1 MSLAMQKPTQR
12 LSRDGALSEFDMI
25 ARHFTRP
32 ARRTGVVLG
41 VGDDCTLLAPTPGHQ
56 LAVSVDTSVADVHF
70 PRAAPAA
77 AVGHRALA
85 VSLSDLAA
93 MGAAPRWCLMALTLD
108 DADDAWLEPF
118 AQGFDSLC
126 ARAGIDL
133 VGGDVTRGPL
143 SVSVTVHGEV
153 PPGEALTRHGAHEGD
168 LLAVTGS
175 LGGGAGGLAAWQSGE
190 RSLDD
195 PLLAAYLLPE
205 PRLAAGQAL
214 RGLASAAIDVSD
226 GLLADLQHLCDASG
240 LGAALELEALP
251 LAQGLVERLGEGAL
265 QAALSG
271 GDDYELLVG
280 LPEGALE
287 AAQRA
292 LGALGVPLTV
302 IGRFTA
308 TPGIQGV
315 EANGPGGWQ
324 HFSGATP

>member
-1 MSLAMQKPTQR
+1 M
-12 LSRDGALSEFDMI
+12 GASPSEFDMI

-70 PRAAPAA
+70 PHAAPAA
-77 AVGHRALA
+77 VIGHRALA

-93 MGAAPRWCLMALTLD
+93 MGAVPRWCLMALTLD
-108 DADDAWLEPF
+108 HADDAWLEPF
-118 AQGFDSLC
+118 AQGFDALC
-126 ARAGIDL
+126 VRAGVDL

-143 SVSVTVHGEV
+143 SVSVTVQGEV
-153 PPGEALTRHGAHEGD
+153 PPGEALTRHGAAEGD

-240 LGAALELEALP
+240 LGVELEVEALP
-251 LAQGLVERLGEGAL
+251 LAEGLVERLGEGAR

-271 GDDYELLVG
+271 GDDYELLLG
-280 LPEGALE
+280 LPLE
-287 AAQRA
+287 ALAPARQA
-292 LGALGVPLTV
+292 LDALGVPLTV